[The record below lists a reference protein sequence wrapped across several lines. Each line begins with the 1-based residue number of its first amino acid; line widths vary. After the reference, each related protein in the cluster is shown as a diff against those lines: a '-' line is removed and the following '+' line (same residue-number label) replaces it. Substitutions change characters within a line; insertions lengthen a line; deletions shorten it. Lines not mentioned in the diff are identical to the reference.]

1 MKVNI
6 LGLASPARYELSE
19 LVSGLKKHQKI
30 WQNFEVET
38 NLFPSCF
45 AQDYYETI
53 APEAKCTELM
63 EALQTNLP
71 IIALRG
77 GYSTNFMLDYLDW
90 TFLASK
96 KGIIVGHSDL
106 TILLNHLAFR
116 CNWQVWHGP
125 LFTAVSASDNQS
137 IPLLKDC
144 LNGKISE
151 LSSFSPIEI
160 INPQNFNGV
169 ICGGNLSL
177 ITGVIGTKYEL
188 DLDAKIVLIEEVNE
202 PDYKIDAML
211 YQLVNHYDVNQFTA
225 IIFGSMLGCNYEQT
239 PKNLGVKA
247 IIQKYFASYSIPIIL
262 NFSSSHVFPMTPLP
276 LNRKIMFDFKQEK
289 FIMN

>member
-1 MKVNI
+1 MEVNI

-19 LVSGLKKHQKI
+19 LTSGLEKHQKI
-30 WQNFEVET
+30 WQNFNVKT
-38 NLFPSCF
+38 NLYPSCF
-45 AQDYYETI
+45 LQNYYETI
-53 APEAKCTELM
+53 TPEQKCVELI
-63 EALQTNLP
+63 EAWQTRLP

-90 TFLASK
+90 TLLACK
-96 KGIIVGHSDL
+96 EGIIIGHSDL

-125 LFTAVSASDNQS
+125 LFTAISATDNQS
-137 IPLLKDC
+137 IPLLKEC
-144 LNGKISE
+144 LTGKIKE
-151 LSSFSPIEI
+151 LTSFSPIEL
-160 INPQNFNGV
+160 INPQDFKGV

-225 IIFGSMLGCNYEQT
+225 IIFGSMLGCNYEKT
-239 PKNLGVKA
+239 SKYLGVKA

-262 NFSSSHVFPMTPLP
+262 NFSSSHVLPMTPLP
-276 LNRKIMFDFKQEK
+276 LNREVMFDFKQEK

>member
-1 MKVNI
+1 MEVNI

-19 LVSGLKKHQKI
+19 LAFCLEQHQKI
-30 WQNFEVET
+30 WQKFKIKT
-38 NLFPSCF
+38 NLYPSCF
-45 AQDYYETI
+45 SQNYYETI
-53 APEAKCTELM
+53 TPQAKYTELI
-63 EALQTNLP
+63 EAWQTKLP

-77 GYSTNFMLDYLDW
+77 GYSTNFMLEYLEW
-90 TFLASK
+90 SLLANEV
-96 KGIIVGHSDL
+96 GTLVGHSDL

-125 LFTAVSASDNQS
+125 LFTAISEEDTKT
-137 IPLLKDC
+137 IPLLKNC
-144 LNGKISE
+144 LTGEISE
-151 LSSFSPIEI
+151 LTSFSPIEM
-160 INPQNFNGV
+160 INPQDFKGV

-177 ITGVIGTKYEL
+177 ITGVIGTEYEL
-188 DLDAKIVLIEEVNE
+188 DLTAKIVLIEEVNE

-225 IIFGSMLGCNYEQT
+225 IIFGSLLGCNYEQT

-247 IIQKYFASYSIPIIL
+247 IIQKYFGSYSIPIIL
-262 NFSSSHVFPMTPLP
+262 NFSSSHVLPMTPLP
-276 LNRKIMFDFKQEK
+276 LNREIMFDFKQEK